1 MSTTAEWIDK
11 VSEIADT
18 LEGMANMKLQEATA
32 YHKGYVQACE
42 DFGREMR
49 LAIRSQTDIL

>member
-49 LAIRSQTDIL
+49 LAICSQTDI

>member
-11 VSEIADT
+11 VHEITDT
-18 LEGMANMKLQEATA
+18 LEGMANVKLQEATA
-32 YHKGYVQACE
+32 YHKGYMKACE

-49 LAIRSQTDIL
+49 LYISSQTDN